1 MEVLTSSCRDAMNR
15 AFDTAPAAPALAR
28 PAATAPS
35 SSEAAAPS
43 FSEAATAPTMP
54 VEDATE
60 PAADLP
66 TDEAPAQESEA
77 TEPVAPAADIDPLAR
92 FLHSL
97 VGKGNPAG
105 WGIPDA
111 TSTAAASQ
119 EGHPD
124 GSPESEAR
132 KPWTP
137 PPASV
142 VPPLKLPPP
151 GAFLEDR
158 DPVRPASM
166 PKLSRGPSS
175 ASSLPLSTAA
185 ATGDPGIQHPTRA
198 AQRAAASSGSKTNA
212 APVRKATDVI
222 SSASSTVKS
231 SAAACKAE
239 VGGLSKV
246 EPAPTSSKS
255 DATAVFQPPPPA
267 SSSTKVAEVPLA
279 ACVTRAA
286 LAAGVARA
294 ALDVSSSAEPNQA
307 KPQPTNSEPLKQ
319 EGATTVPAAV
329 PAAVPIGVPAAMPAS
344 APAGAP
350 AAAPATVPASTKPKQ
365 QANVVTPSDY
375 ERRLEEQRA
384 RFTAAGQTK
393 KTAAPSCA
401 KASAM
406 DSSTK
411 LAAAGARPAAVEV
424 LAVDQPPRS
433 PDLLAVAP
441 SVTQVQLH
449 VSIRRL
455 CALDVATRS
464 FSVGLTCTTLHE
476 SHEDDHIVVPQDT
489 RGLCLVDND
498 IQWSSRKFMPTLQA
512 ASAHEQVWGPWKVM
526 VSADRGRRGRPML
539 LCTRSLT
546 ARLQLDVDL
555 RDYPLDVQILSISL
569 TLTAGSD
576 VAQLVPLREDLPD
589 GTPDLVHV
597 DYAHIHLPSF
607 AFVADCPH
615 VAGVRTLRERLCYS
629 NYRGQSQAY
638 VHIPLTRSHD
648 ACYIAS
654 VAVPPFGIG
663 LLACL
668 VFALQEPTTQLADR
682 MTIDVVLLLVA
693 AMHRTYIASVLPP
706 GRRSTRLDVFVTALF
721 ALLVFVTACH
731 VAASAVA
738 GASSEQLARTID
750 LTAAAVCTTA
760 WLLFTAIY
768 VYESIRSRRTHE
780 GRLLKLMRFYQQQH
794 GFEVD
799 VAEGSSTAVP
809 LGPSKAEAFLEEFVT
824 LSEGG
829 LSLHGSPTQA
839 RSISRVYRSEINT
852 RSQMPSRLG
861 HFRLFDEEEVVA

>member
-1 MEVLTSSCRDAMNR
+1 M
-15 AFDTAPAAPALAR
+15 
-28 PAATAPS
+28 
-35 SSEAAAPS
+35 
-43 FSEAATAPTMP
+43 
-54 VEDATE
+54 
-60 PAADLP
+60 
-66 TDEAPAQESEA
+66 
-77 TEPVAPAADIDPLAR
+77 
-92 FLHSL
+92 
-97 VGKGNPAG
+97 
-105 WGIPDA
+105 
-111 TSTAAASQ
+111 
-119 EGHPD
+119 
-124 GSPESEAR
+124 
-132 KPWTP
+132 
-137 PPASV
+137 
-142 VPPLKLPPP
+142 
-151 GAFLEDR
+151 
-158 DPVRPASM
+158 
-166 PKLSRGPSS
+166 
-175 ASSLPLSTAA
+175 
-185 ATGDPGIQHPTRA
+185 
-198 AQRAAASSGSKTNA
+198 
-212 APVRKATDVI
+212 
-222 SSASSTVKS
+222 
-231 SAAACKAE
+231 
-239 VGGLSKV
+239 
-246 EPAPTSSKS
+246 
-255 DATAVFQPPPPA
+255 
-267 SSSTKVAEVPLA
+267 
-279 ACVTRAA
+279 
-286 LAAGVARA
+286 
-294 ALDVSSSAEPNQA
+294 
-307 KPQPTNSEPLKQ
+307 
-319 EGATTVPAAV
+319 PAAV
-329 PAAVPIGVPAAMPAS
+329 PAAVPIGVPAAMPA
-344 APAGAP
+344 AAP
-350 AAAPATVPASTKPKQ
+350 AAAPVAAPATVLATAPATAPASTRPKQ
-365 QANVVTPSDY
+365 QANVATPSDY
-375 ERRLEEQRA
+375 ERRLEEQRV

-393 KTAAPSCA
+393 KTAVPSCA
-401 KASAM
+401 KASAT

-411 LAAAGARPAAVEV
+411 LAAAGARPAVVEV

-476 SHEDDHIVVPQDT
+476 SHQDDHIVVPPDT

-498 IQWSSRKFMPTLQA
+498 IHWSSRKFMPTLQA
-512 ASAHEQVWGPWKVM
+512 TSAHEQVWGPWKVM
-526 VSADRGRRGRPML
+526 VSEDRGRCGRPML

-648 ACYIAS
+648 ACYLAS

-668 VFALQEPTTQLADR
+668 VFSLQEPTTQLADR

-693 AMHRTYIASVLPP
+693 AMHRTYIASVQPP

-738 GASSEQLARTID
+738 GAFSEELARTVD

-760 WLLFTAIY
+760 WLLFTTIY
-768 VYESIRSRRTHE
+768 VYESVRSRRTHE

-799 VAEGSSTAVP
+799 VAEGNSSALP
-809 LGPSKAEAFLEEFVT
+809 LFGPSKAEAFLEEFVT

-839 RSISRVYRSEINT
+839 RSISRVYRSETDT
-852 RSQMPSRLG
+852 RSPSPSRVR
-861 HFRLFDEEEVVA
+861 HFRLFDDEEVSAVGAARVNFEA